1 MVCCCCHTRGY
12 LGIPAMTVWENN
24 LRAVKELPVE
34 GGVQVVSSTQ
44 RRVYDLIRRNAI
56 AGKDDKRTLV

>member
-1 MVCCCCHTRGY
+1 
-12 LGIPAMTVWENN
+12 MTVWENN
-24 LRAVKELPVE
+24 LRAVKELPLE